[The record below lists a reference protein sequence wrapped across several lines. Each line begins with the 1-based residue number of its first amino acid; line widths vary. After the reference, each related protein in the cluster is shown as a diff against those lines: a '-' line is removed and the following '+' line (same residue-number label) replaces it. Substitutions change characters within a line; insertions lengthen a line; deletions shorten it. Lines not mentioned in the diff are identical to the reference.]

1 MKEKIGV
8 AAGAVWRVL
17 HDNDKIELS
26 ALPKLV
32 KHNETTAYQAVGWL
46 AREDK
51 IQYHNEGRTTYVA
64 LAPQEKQKKIR

>member
-1 MKEKIGV
+1 MKERIGDS
-8 AAGAVWRVL
+8 AGAVWRVL

-32 KHNETTAYQAVGWL
+32 KQNESMAFQAVGWL

-51 IQYHNEGRTTYVA
+51 IQYHAEGRKTFVA
-64 LAPQEKQKKIR
+64 LAPHEKQKKFR